1 MASLLERLKMKA
13 ELKAAL
19 SEGTTVLQPRSLRE
33 ESPPKGEPVA
43 VEIPSAPVD
52 DVTCRRIAAFCA
64 YGLTDM
70 QIAAA
75 LLLSREQIQGA
86 KASDVYALEFAKTV
100 QEKTL
105 RQIDLEEGW
114 DTLEADALK
123 SVMEGMRFNR
133 DPQFALTAAA
143 VANKAK
149 RRSPA
154 SFGRTI
160 DATKAANMIVL
171 TMNKTYVTQVSAN
184 GTSGTNGGSIANG
197 AVEAKGGAI
206 GTPGLSQPVLGRFHD
221 VPTPKKVAEL
231 LGVGL
236 NGVAL
241 SAADELRAQAEAA
254 GVFLGMLEEE

>member
-1 MASLLERLKMKA
+1 MKA

-171 TMNKTYVTQVSAN
+171 TMNKTYVTQVAVA
-184 GTSGTNGGSIANG
+184 GTNG
-197 AVEAKGGAI
+197 AVEAKGGA
-206 GTPGLSQPVLGRFHD
+206 PGSHASGALSQPVLGRFHD